1 MAIIPNNMGDEYLK
15 AQRLEGVKMTQDQ
28 AREKLLPM
36 NLRRVS
42 DESGVD
48 KQALYR
54 FSWGRQLS
62 PDNFE
67 LLVAWLERYG
77 K

>member
-1 MAIIPNNMGDEYLK
+1 
-15 AQRLEGVKMTQDQ
+15 MTQDQ

-42 DESGVD
+42 YESGVD

-54 FSWGRQLS
+54 FSWGRKLS
-62 PDNFE
+62 PDNFD
-67 LLVAWLERYG
+67 LLVAWLKRHE

>member
-1 MAIIPNNMGDEYLK
+1 
-15 AQRLEGVKMTQDQ
+15 MTQDQ

-42 DESGVD
+42 EESGVD